1 MEYDFELVHISGKK
15 NGRADMLSRCP
26 DYDQGDNNNK
36 NLTVLPPKFFS
47 KVYAKYVGTKE
58 ERTPV
63 LAEHGRVMG
72 SEHFNPNDS
81 KEAED
86 YRMM

>member
-1 MEYDFELVHISGKK
+1 MEYDFKLVHISGKK
-15 NGRADMLSRCP
+15 NGRADMLSRRP

-47 KVYAKYVGTKE
+47 KVSAKYVGMKE

-63 LAEHGRVMG
+63 PAEHGRVMG
-72 SEHFNPNDS
+72 SEHFNPNNL